1 MGLAGTGTA
10 GEQDIVGSAAAMQL
24 AQQRF
29 IDPLLAKLKLARSR
43 SAGRRTASIVAR
55 PTPYWIA
62 SSLFSPHGC
71 QRHRWLFP

>member
-1 MGLAGTGTA
+1 MGLAGIETA
-10 GEQDIVGSAAAMQL
+10 GKQDIVGSAAAVQL
-24 AQQRF
+24 QQRF
-29 IDPLLAKLKLARSR
+29 IDPLLPKLKLARSR
-43 SAGRRTASIVAR
+43 SAGKRTASIVAR